1 MIADYEFYQ
10 NSYQGDLLSEQQFN
24 KHIGK
29 AQNIISANT
38 NFRVS
43 EYSIIQYPLMLQN
56 NIRLCACELCET
68 IYSYY
73 KAMNDN
79 IMNGALPVKSKKAGA
94 LTVVYDTS
102 SPSVTSADEARKAY
116 KRILNDY
123 LYAQNIN
130 GTWYNL
136 LSFV

>member
-102 SPSVTSADEARKAY
+102 SPSVNTVDKARKAY